1 MFKEKPGII
10 CAADSG
16 CRLSGI
22 KIEGG
27 APGGGGSG
35 GNEAHRSSSDS
46 ERRREME
53 TPLSNSERE
62 RERGERGKKERSAS
76 IEREKVLRVKTLSI
90 DESSRSMFVLI

>member
-53 TPLSNSERE
+53 TPLSNSERDRE
-62 RERGERGKKERSAS
+62 DNEGRKRGARASRERRYYG
-76 IEREKVLRVKTLSI
+76 
-90 DESSRSMFVLI
+90 